1 MHFLSW
7 IRFFLQ
13 IDDFYH
19 LPRITQ
25 PEVMD
30 YIHRLCKDIPLF
42 FKIATLRHSSTLFS
56 ERDGQPVGAQM
67 RHDYQAIDIDYSFSD
82 FSRTEAQN
90 RAIFDAYGKMA
101 KMASH
106 EIFELFMGSGFQ
118 RLIIAGGGVPR
129 DCLSLFLDAMS
140 RPKEGDKRIGRDDV
154 RNLSR
159 MDFIRRIEELK
170 QDSQGSEQAI
180 LIKGAF
186 VLRAFCLG
194 KESNIILVSEE
205 SIQSNKGLGDLLNR
219 LLDYR
224 IIHSA
229 GSALTHKSMS
239 GGTFQAYAIDIS
251 GAMLI
256 CVSSQEDSTRLRCL
270 IQKLG
275 RK

>member
-1 MHFLSW
+1 
-7 IRFFLQ
+7 
-13 IDDFYH
+13 
-19 LPRITQ
+19 
-25 PEVMD
+25 
-30 YIHRLCKDIPLF
+30 LF